1 MSEDRTFRSLYD
13 ADREI
18 IWRFCKQSPTGRW
31 SGIEKAREAIAQRR
45 GPRGKKPSR
54 PLVNAFLVDFPTKP
68 TKRVRK
74 GFKPKYVEKFEQ
86 TAGYKQIVEY
96 HQRRNL
102 SRDVTGG
109 RLKIAR
115 EGWMYLNKTDPVG
128 WTIEDFQRL
137 TDNPEWKDYIRAE
150 QFGKTPEQ
158 ALIGFNQMT
167 DLRNVMVALG
177 HRDWIDE
184 FPTKGLKRRKGLRR
198 QWFLRKNEVR
208 AIAEAMED
216 PTAKMLFIMACYTG
230 SRISTY
236 YNATFGELS
245 LDIVGRETWEAFETK
260 TGKPVEKQLNPKLV
274 AHLKQHIAAMRAAGK
289 AGHNDRLFPR
299 TSVFYTDQLRKAAKK
314 AGLCESGIDPST
326 GKHVDDLVHGHRI
339 GWHVTR
345 HTFASQ
351 LAHEGV
357 PLEHIMRQG
366 PWKSA
371 EVLLTYYTGIDTAK
385 IRVSMNKLDLG

>member
-1 MSEDRTFRSLYD
+1 MSEDRTFRSLYE

-18 IWRFCKQSPTGRW
+18 IWRFCKRSPTGRW
-31 SGIEKAREAIAQRR
+31 SGIAKAQQAITQRR
-45 GPRGKKPSR
+45 DGKTPSR
-54 PLVNAFLVDFPTKP
+54 PLIRAFLAKFPTKP
-68 TKRVRK
+68 EKRVRK
-74 GFKPKYVEKFEQ
+74 GLKPKQVEKFEQ

-96 HQRRNL
+96 HRRRNL
-102 SRDVTGG
+102 SRDVTGH

-115 EGWMYLNKTDPVG
+115 EGWMYLGKTDPIG
-128 WTIEDFQRL
+128 WTIEDFQKL
-137 TDNPEWKDYIRAE
+137 TDNPQWKDYIRAE

-158 ALIGFNQMT
+158 AVIGFQSMT
-167 DLRNVMVALG
+167 NLRNVMTALG
-177 HRDWIDE
+177 HRDWIGE

-198 QWFLRKNEVR
+198 QWFLRKNEIQ
-208 AIAEAMED
+208 AIAEAIED

-236 YNATFGELS
+236 YRATFGELS
-245 LDIVGRETWEAFETK
+245 MDVAGRETWEAFETK
-260 TGKPVEKQLNPKLV
+260 TGKPIEKQLNPKLV
-274 AHLKQHIAAMRAAGK
+274 THLKQYIKDMRAIGR

-326 GKHVDDLVHGHRI
+326 GKHADDLVHGHRI

-357 PLEHIMRQG
+357 PLEHIMHQG
-366 PWKSA
+366 PWTSA
-371 EVLLTYYTGIDTAK
+371 DVLLTYYAGMDTAK
-385 IRVSMNKLDLG
+385 IRESMNKLNLG

>member
-1 MSEDRTFRSLYD
+1 MNEDRTFRSLYD
-13 ADREI
+13 ADRKI
-18 IWRFCKQSPTGRW
+18 IWHFCKQSPTGRW
-31 SGIEKAREAIAQRR
+31 SGIEKAREAIARRR

-54 PLVNAFLVDFPTKP
+54 PLVRAFLTEFPTEPK
-68 TKRVRK
+68 KRVRK

-86 TAGYKQIVEY
+86 TLGYKQILEY

-115 EGWMYLNKTDPVG
+115 EGWLYLGKTDPTG
-128 WTIEDFQRL
+128 WTIEDFQKL
-137 TDNPEWKDYIRAE
+137 TDNPQWKDYIRAE

-158 ALIGFNQMT
+158 ALIGFNEMS

-177 HRDWIDE
+177 HRDWTDE

-208 AIAEAMED
+208 AIADAIED
-216 PTAKMLFIMACYTG
+216 PTATMLFIMACYTG

-236 YNATFGELS
+236 YRATFGELS
-245 LDIVGRETWEAFETK
+245 MDVAGREIWEAFETK
-260 TGKPVEKQLNPKLV
+260 TGKPIEKQLNPKLV
-274 AHLKQHIAAMRAAGK
+274 THLKHYIEAMRAVGK

-326 GKHVDDLVHGHRI
+326 GKHADDLVHGHRI

-357 PLEHIMRQG
+357 ALEHIMHQG

-371 EVLLTYYTGIDTAK
+371 EVLLTYYAGMDTAK
-385 IRVSMNKLDLG
+385 IRESMNKLDLG